1 MWQGV
6 ACSIDLEGRP
16 RHLARA
22 VWIDGRGGE
31 QLAEWLDNHKH
42 GTHSRAA
49 ERLQLVFRLA
59 CQCDSD
65 VIWYRVSS
73 RQDQTAT
80 PVQIILGKV

>member
-1 MWQGV
+1 MQDDPGSIMMWQDI

-22 VWIDGRGGE
+22 VWIDGQGGE

-65 VIWYRVSS
+65 
-73 RQDQTAT
+73 
-80 PVQIILGKV
+80 GKVLRTI

>member
-1 MWQGV
+1 MQDDPACIMMRQEIG
-6 ACSIDLEGRP
+6 CSIDLEGRP
-16 RHLARA
+16 RHLARV

-65 VIWYRVSS
+65 
-73 RQDQTAT
+73 
-80 PVQIILGKV
+80 GKVLRTI